1 MAKRYEICLSG
12 SGGQGL
18 ILAGIILAE
27 AAGVYEGKHVA
38 QSQSYG
44 PEARGGASK
53 AEVIISEDEIDY
65 PMATR
70 LDLLLA
76 MNQKSSDSFYFD
88 LKPEGTLVVDSTFVN
103 QIPTTKAIRIPFTE
117 IARNDLGKE
126 MVANIIALGAIATL
140 TKVVS
145 LKSLEAAVLGRVPRG
160 TEELNKKALQ
170 LGSKAARAILK
181 KTKPES
187 ILGHGPKDEDTSYE

>member
-1 MAKRYEICLSG
+1 MGKRYEICLSG

-27 AAGVYEGKHVA
+27 AAGVYGNKYVA
-38 QSQSYG
+38 QTQSYG

-53 AEVIISEDEIDY
+53 
-65 PMATR
+65 ATR

-88 LKPEGTLVVDSTFVN
+88 LKPEGTLVVDSTFVS
-103 QIPTTKAIRIPFTE
+103 QTPTTKAVCIPFTE
-117 IARNDLGKE
+117 IARKELGRE
-126 MVANIIALGAIATL
+126 MVANIIALAALATL

-145 LKSLEAAVLGRVPRG
+145 LKSLEAAVLARVPKG
-160 TEELNKKALQ
+160 TEELNRKALQ
-170 LGSKAARAILK
+170 LGSKAAKAILK
-181 KTKPES
+181 ERKPES
-187 ILGHGPKDEDTSYE
+187 IQGHGPNHEDTAYE